1 MSEEIDMVLSEF
13 IDAWNAG
20 RRPRIDAY
28 LDRVAPA
35 ERDELGEQIE
45 SWVLMAPGPEYDED
59 ALAQIRAE
67 PALAGALGEIAD
79 QPELWPEV
87 LPRLR
92 ERAGLR
98 LRDLAARVTAA
109 FGLERPGGAR
119 GVLPRADGA
128 RRAGATRVSR
138 RLLDALGTALGANLA
153 GGGDH
158 QGGRA
163 PGLALF
169 RADEEAG
176 ASFEEELEILSRAAL
191 TPAPEPMDEL
201 DRLFLGGPDG

>member
-1 MSEEIDMVLSEF
+1 MSDPTDMVLSEF

-20 RRPRIDAY
+20 RRPRLDDY

-35 ERDELGEQIE
+35 ERDELAEQIE
-45 SWVLMAPGPEYDED
+45 SWVLIAPSPDYSED
-59 ALAQIRAE
+59 ALAQIRAD
-67 PALAGALGEIAD
+67 PALTGALEEIAA

-98 LRDLAARVTAA
+98 LRDLAARVTKT
-109 FGLERPGGAR
+109 FGLSGEEERAEGYLAR
-119 GVLPRADGA
+119 LERGEIDA
-128 RRAGATRVSR
+128 AGVSR
-138 RLLDALGTALGANLA
+138 RLLEALGTALGANLA
-153 GGGDH
+153 GATP
-158 QGGRA
+158 RA
-163 PGLALF
+163 AAAGQALF
-169 RADEEAG
+169 RAEEDAD
-176 ASFEEELEILSRAAL
+176 ATFDDELEILSRAAL

>member
-20 RRPRIDAY
+20 RRPRIDDY
-28 LDRVAPA
+28 LDRVAA
-35 ERDELGEQIE
+35 EEREELGEQIE
-45 SWVLMAPGPEYDED
+45 SWVLMAPSPQYSEET
-59 ALAQIRAE
+59 LAQIRAE
-67 PALAGALGEIAD
+67 PALAGALDEIAA

-98 LRDLAARVTAA
+98 LRDLASRVTAA
-109 FGLERPGGAR
+109 FGLGGQEDRAEGYLERMER
-119 GVLPRADGA
+119 GELD
-128 RRAGATRVSR
+128 ATRVSR
-138 RLLDALGTALGANLA
+138 RLLEALGNALGANLVGT
-153 GGGDH
+153 GGV
-158 QGGRA
+158 RA
-163 PGLALF
+163 ADPGMALF
-169 RADEEAG
+169 RAEEEAG
-176 ASFEEELEILSRAAL
+176 ASFEDELEILSRAAL

>member
-1 MSEEIDMVLSEF
+1 MSDPTDMVLSEF

-20 RRPRIDAY
+20 RRPRLDDY

-35 ERDELGEQIE
+35 ERDELAEQIE
-45 SWVLMAPGPEYDED
+45 SWVLIAPSPDYSED
-59 ALAQIRAE
+59 ALAQIRAD
-67 PALAGALGEIAD
+67 PALTGALEEIAA

-98 LRDLAARVTAA
+98 LRDLAARVTKTFALTGEEERA
-109 FGLERPGGAR
+109 EGYLGRLERGEIDA
-119 GVLPRADGA
+119 
-128 RRAGATRVSR
+128 AGVSR
-138 RLLDALGTALGANLA
+138 RLLEALGTALGANLA
-153 GGGDH
+153 GATP
-158 QGGRA
+158 RA
-163 PGLALF
+163 AAAGQALF
-169 RADEEAG
+169 RAEEDAD
-176 ASFEEELEILSRAAL
+176 ATFDEELEILSRAAL

>member
-1 MSEEIDMVLSEF
+1 MSDETDMVLSEF

-20 RRPRIDAY
+20 RRPRVDDY
-28 LDRVAPA
+28 LDRVAPG

-45 SWVLMAPGPEYDED
+45 TWVLTAPSPAYSED
-59 ALAQIRAE
+59 ALARIRAE
-67 PALAGALGEIAD
+67 PALAGALEEIAA

-98 LRDLAARVTAA
+98 LRDLATRVTAA
-109 FGLERPGGAR
+109 FGLSGQESRAESYLGRLERGE
-119 GVLPRADGA
+119 LD
-128 RRAGATRVSR
+128 ATRVSR
-138 RLLDALGTALGANLA
+138 RLLEALGKALGANLVGASTLLEA
-153 GGGDH
+153 GE
-158 QGGRA
+158 

-169 RADEEAG
+169 RAEEEAG

>member
-1 MSEEIDMVLSEF
+1 MSDETDMVLSEF

-20 RRPRIDAY
+20 RRPRVDDY
-28 LDRVAPA
+28 LDRVAPG
-35 ERDELGEQIE
+35 EREELGEQIE
-45 SWVLMAPGPEYDED
+45 TWVLMAPSPDYSED
-59 ALAQIRAE
+59 ALAQISAE
-67 PALAGALGEIAD
+67 PALAGALAEIAA

-98 LRDLAARVTAA
+98 LRDLATRVTAA
-109 FGLERPGGAR
+109 FGLSGQESRTESYLGQLERGE
-119 GVLPRADGA
+119 LD
-128 RRAGATRVSR
+128 ATRVSR
-138 RLLDALGTALGANLA
+138 RLLEALGKALGANLLSA
-153 GGGDH
+153 GA
-158 QGGRA
+158 RSEA
-163 PGLALF
+163 AEPGLALF
-169 RADEEAG
+169 RAEEEAG